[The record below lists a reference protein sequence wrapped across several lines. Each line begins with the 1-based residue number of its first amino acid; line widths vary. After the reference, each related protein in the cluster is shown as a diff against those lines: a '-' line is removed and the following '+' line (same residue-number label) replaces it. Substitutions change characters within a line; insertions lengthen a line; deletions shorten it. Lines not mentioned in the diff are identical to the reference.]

1 MDNKSKF
8 RRDPYDGSQSRSC
21 LVLGG
26 RKKNKHKS
34 KFSSNSTHTD
44 DISSQAGLLSTPQHG
59 HHTNRDLWTTPED
72 EEILNGI
79 GDWGNASTSEQ
90 QPPQSQSQPPM
101 RGRQLGKDYDASA
114 ASPSANVP
122 GTPSSSQQNQ
132 MDAVVQEHNNASA
145 SLLSLPTPTDR
156 SHKTRL
162 EMERAMRKKQ
172 VYDGELEPEGVR
184 GQEANTTALNTTT
197 NNSSSSQNDIPMM
210 RSFGNQTPRSASRG
224 ANSESRLSISS
235 STRDIQEMME
245 DFVQEQPSEYQTMPT
260 RQQTLSEESMEQV
273 YKALDAA
280 KISTQDVST
289 SNLNRPQQQPPSS
302 PERSTTTNQSESAS
316 ASAFRKSAPVDVDDS
331 SFIEPNQNVEGIN
344 AMAIE
349 HVLHGE
355 YDMALEAFGQVLQVY
370 VKQYGRKHALVASA
384 YHNLGTVHSKRA
396 AQEVE
401 NSPQQRHC
409 REQALLSFQAAARS
423 ARDSMGANHPNVAV
437 SLVRI
442 GFLLLTG
449 RQYANAIVTFQEAL
463 RIRVA
468 HFGPEHA
475 LGKDKLILILILYY
489 SFQTTTAVLL
499 AFTHSFFLNFIF
511 NLLIA
516 VANLLNNLGVCHMV
530 RNSLQKDD

>member
-1 MDNKSKF
+1 MDHKSKF

-26 RKKNKHKS
+26 RKKNKNKS

-79 GDWGNASTSEQ
+79 GDWGKNHSTSEQ
-90 QPPQSQSQPPM
+90 QQSQSQPPM
-101 RGRQLGKDYDASA
+101 RRSRQLGKDYDASPSP
-114 ASPSANVP
+114 SPSAANYVP
-122 GTPSSSQQNQ
+122 GTPSSSQQPQQNQ
-132 MDAVVQEHNNASA
+132 TDAVQDPSA

-184 GQEANTTALNTTT
+184 GQEANINTINNTTT

-210 RSFGNQTPRSASRG
+210 RSFGNENNQRSASRG
-224 ANSESRLSISS
+224 ANSESMLSISS

-245 DFVQEQPSEYQTMPT
+245 DFVQEQPPPPPSLSEYQTMPT

-280 KISTQDVST
+280 KISTQDVSSSST
-289 SNLNRPQQQPPSS
+289 SNNHNRPQQQPPSS
-302 PERSTTTNQSESAS
+302 PERSTTTNQSGS

-475 LGKDKLILILILYY
+475 LGKCC
-489 SFQTTTAVLL
+489 T
-499 AFTHSFFLNFIF
+499 N
-511 NLLIA
+511 
-516 VANLLNNLGVCHMV
+516 
-530 RNSLQKDD
+530 